1 MTTWQ
6 FIFSTQ
12 RSKDLRAKRLQRKN
26 VISWLQLPFHTIY
39 CLLRLNDLSK
49 NSFWLQKQHL
59 LSLQIYFCSPA
70 KQKRQGKMGIKNV
83 LIISHLLLCIL
94 RSQYIDLDIKVI
106 GTLSPNQSPPSDLS
120 GWPDIFLGS
129 GTFKKTSPKYRL
141 QKAGCNK
148 QGHCY

>member
-1 MTTWQ
+1 MNKNDNYFYSKWQ
-6 FIFSTQ
+6 LGNSFFQPNEAKTLGLKDFKVKMWFRGFSYLFIRF
-12 RSKDLRAKRLQRKN
+12 
-26 VISWLQLPFHTIY
+26 Y

-94 RSQYIDLDIKVI
+94 RSQYIDLDSKLLPINLLPEFLLKVHKFFH
-106 GTLSPNQSPPSDLS
+106 S
-120 GWPDIFLGS
+120 
-129 GTFKKTSPKYRL
+129 Y
-141 QKAGCNK
+141 
-148 QGHCY
+148 